1 MNPIAKTFLLATVG
15 ISSCWLVGCAAT
27 QPETTTVRQS
37 AHERL
42 VAPHRAKAAA
52 LAAEGK
58 LREAQ
63 ENYRIALTIDPQD
76 QVSLAE
82 SRKLDERIKQAV
94 TERLARGHD
103 ALKRNLHIEARD
115 HFLAVLALDP
125 ANRDA
130 FDALQSQVR
139 EVRQVNHTV
148 RAGETLASIAQQYY
162 GDRSRSEVIW
172 ETNQLPP
179 NPKLTPG
186 MVLKIPEIPGLPLGR
201 PEAVARPRPESA
213 PPAATKPEPVEET
226 PYANPA
232 LAEAKEDLEKGDYVS
247 VLAIIDQF
255 LGQNPRSAEAL
266 DLKRVAL
273 LQHGKALFEQNKFG
287 DSLNTLNQLAK
298 LSPRDASVSALMGN
312 VRGRLVQQHYNQG
325 IRFYREEKLAEAI
338 AEWRTV
344 LQYDAKHDGAKKNIE
359 TAERLLKSLKDRQQK
374 QGR

>member
-1 MNPIAKTFLLATVG
+1 MKRVAKNLILMIV
-15 ISSCWLVGCAAT
+15 SSCWLAACAAT
-27 QPETTTVRQS
+27 QQETSTIHQS
-37 AHERL
+37 PFERL
-42 VAPHRAKAAA
+42 VAPHRTKAAA
-52 LAAEGK
+52 LANEGK
-58 LREAQ
+58 LFEARES
-63 ENYRIALTIDPQD
+63 YKIVLTIDPKD
-76 QVSLAE
+76 PVSLLE
-82 SRKLDERIKQAV
+82 IKKLDERINQAV
-94 TERLARGHD
+94 AERLARGHED
-103 ALKRNLHIEARD
+103 LKRNLHVEARD

-130 FDALQSQVR
+130 FDTLQSQVR

-148 RAGETLASIAQQYY
+148 RAGESLASIAQQYY

-201 PEAVARPRPESA
+201 PEPVARPRPES
-213 PPAATKPEPVEET
+213 PPAAAPKAEPVEET

-247 VLAIIDQF
+247 ALTIIDQF
-255 LGQNPRSAEAL
+255 LGQNPRSTEAL

-273 LQHGKALFEQNKFG
+273 LQHGKALLEQNKLD
-287 DSLNTLNQLAK
+287 DSLVTFNQLAK
-298 LSPRDASVSALMGN
+298 LSPRDTSVSALVGN

-325 IRFYREEKLAEAI
+325 IRLYREEKLAEAI

-344 LQYDAKHDGAKKNIE
+344 LQYDAKHDGARKNIE
-359 TAERLLKSLKDRQQK
+359 TAERLLKSLKQRQEK